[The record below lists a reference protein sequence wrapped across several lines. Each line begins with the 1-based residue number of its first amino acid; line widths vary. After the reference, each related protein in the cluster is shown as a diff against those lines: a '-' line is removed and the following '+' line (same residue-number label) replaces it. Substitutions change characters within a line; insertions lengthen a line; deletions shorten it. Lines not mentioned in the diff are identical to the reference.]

1 MSYICDVL
9 AMANIMSETSQTS
22 KTWRFLN
29 NDLVVA

>member
-1 MSYICDVL
+1 MLLV
-9 AMANIMSETSQTS
+9 MAKIMSETSQTS